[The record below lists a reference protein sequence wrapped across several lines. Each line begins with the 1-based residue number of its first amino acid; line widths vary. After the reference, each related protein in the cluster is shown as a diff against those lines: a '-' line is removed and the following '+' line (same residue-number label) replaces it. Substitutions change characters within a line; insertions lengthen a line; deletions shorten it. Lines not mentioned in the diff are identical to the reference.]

1 MAEANA
7 EMLEE
12 QLRKAQ
18 LHHPVVTRASVAST
32 ASRPTVDAG
41 RRSLEDGR
49 KASNPTA
56 APSTA
61 GKPRPNSLIIPASA
75 LFETGPMT
83 GPASSQAGSKA
94 ANNQNAGGVFG
105 GFFGGKSLH
114 IPTAKELQASA
125 ARLGDTLAG
134 PSRPGTPISGALTV
148 AGSGGVSG
156 MGYAHA
162 HGASQ
167 LLRGETPT
175 VSHAAGGQSGNT
187 GSAAMR
193 ETGSSPAQFFD
204 YHMPSPPMSHLPS
217 PNPDHKG
224 GSGHGSGH
232 GASPSGQP
240 ATLARPA
247 LSPAHSGQFAT
258 EFAKLRNAYASSQ
271 SKMEAMAKELT
282 DLKKGKIEMEAELET
297 LSQALFEE
305 ANKMVADERRKRLES
320 EEQLK
325 EVREEKE
332 VLKET
337 IKVLGGK
344 DKAIPEVTVSGDVD
358 GDDAGKGKQ
367 KDKVKEK
374 TKDHKE
380 EEVDIDDE
388 AWKPRD
394 LDKHYEALRK
404 TIHHVAD
411 GASPGTAVLGGD
423 ASMLADAV
431 NYTGARREFEA
442 ALDEVQAAAEAEG
455 VLGFTPLA
463 VNPVLE
469 LSPVL
474 PKHDTASG
482 AEINPW
488 AEVDFSGGGADQTPR
503 RESQHGYGIDPLE
516 GRRESLGLNL
526 VGVDF
531 GEGLDGSS
539 SVRSSLSRQGR
550 VEQGESVQDV
560 DGDKQ
565 AREKAKGQGQEEDVR
580 RGSVKMRR
588 TSSA

>member
-1 MAEANA
+1 
-7 EMLEE
+7 
-12 QLRKAQ
+12 
-18 LHHPVVTRASVAST
+18 
-32 ASRPTVDAG
+32 
-41 RRSLEDGR
+41 
-49 KASNPTA
+49 
-56 APSTA
+56 
-61 GKPRPNSLIIPASA
+61 
-75 LFETGPMT
+75 
-83 GPASSQAGSKA
+83 
-94 ANNQNAGGVFG
+94 
-105 GFFGGKSLH
+105 
-114 IPTAKELQASA
+114 
-125 ARLGDTLAG
+125 
-134 PSRPGTPISGALTV
+134 
-148 AGSGGVSG
+148 
-156 MGYAHA
+156 
-162 HGASQ
+162 
-167 LLRGETPT
+167 
-175 VSHAAGGQSGNT
+175 
-187 GSAAMR
+187 
-193 ETGSSPAQFFD
+193 
-204 YHMPSPPMSHLPS
+204 
-217 PNPDHKG
+217 
-224 GSGHGSGH
+224 
-232 GASPSGQP
+232 
-240 ATLARPA
+240 
-247 LSPAHSGQFAT
+247 
-258 EFAKLRNAYASSQ
+258 
-271 SKMEAMAKELT
+271 MEAMAKELT